1 MKPHFISIIKT
12 SSYAKAKLFRC
23 HAGQVHSVYRKTI
36 NILTDQGLL
45 ALQSAGSPLS
55 PISLITKLSG
65 DEMELLPISKGDTV
79 YFHENRLETDGS
91 QDRCRFSY
99 EKAGVCNLEVSSS
112 LCHAESEKLVR
123 NLEAV
128 INQNHSSGFDMIF
141 SQDPES
147 ELPLMFAAA
156 RNRIATASRLY
167 TEGNHADSARE
178 LVRLLG
184 LGIGLTPSG
193 DDFLCGILAGMILS
207 GQENTLFSRTLKKEI
222 SLHLTDTIDISAAFL
237 ACALE
242 GQFSLAVNSL
252 RNIPS
257 PDELLAAFSAI
268 GHSSGMDTLCGV
280 YFSLKLCNS

>member
-1 MKPHFISIIKT
+1 MKPLFISIEKT
-12 SSYAKAKLFRC
+12 STFAKAKLSRC
-23 HAGQVHSVYRKTI
+23 CTGQIHSVYRKTI

-45 ALQSAGSPLS
+45 ALQAAGSPLS
-55 PISLITKLSG
+55 PISLITELSG
-65 DEMELLPISKGDTV
+65 NELQLLPVSKGNLV
-79 YFHENRLETDGS
+79 YFHENLLEIAGA

-99 EKAGVCNLEVSSS
+99 EKADIYNLEVSSS
-112 LCHAESEKLVR
+112 LSRAESEKLVC
-123 NLEAV
+123 NLETV
-128 INQNHSSGFDMIF
+128 IKQNHSGGLDMIF
-141 SQDPES
+141 SQEPGS

-156 RNRIATASRLY
+156 RDRIATASRLY

-193 DDFLCGILAGMILS
+193 DDFLCGILAGILLS
-207 GQENTLFSRTLKKEI
+207 SQEHTLFSRTLKKEI
-222 SLHLTDTIDISAAFL
+222 SLHLNDTIDISAAFL

-252 RNIPS
+252 HDIPS
-257 PDELLAAFSAI
+257 PAELLAAFSVI

-280 YFSLKLCNS
+280 YFTLKLCNS